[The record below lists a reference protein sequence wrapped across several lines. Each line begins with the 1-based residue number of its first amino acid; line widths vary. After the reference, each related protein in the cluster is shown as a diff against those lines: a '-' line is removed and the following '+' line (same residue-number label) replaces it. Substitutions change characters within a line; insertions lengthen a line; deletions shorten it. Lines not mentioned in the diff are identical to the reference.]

1 MRYPSYEQPGTTK
14 MVTRIL
20 IADDHTLFRAGLRA
34 LFTAQPDMEVIGEV
48 GNGSD
53 AIHSTRE
60 LMPDL
65 IVSDISM
72 PKCNGTEAVR
82 DIKRRHPEIKI
93 LVLTVHKTEE
103 HVHAALEAGADGYVL
118 KDDSQEVLMDAIRS
132 ISADK
137 AYLSPSVCGN
147 VVRGYLGNP
156 GKINLTSSWDI
167 LTHRER
173 QVIKLI
179 AESYRNK
186 DIAEHLSISIKTV
199 EKHRSN
205 LMKKLDLHR
214 TSSLTAYAIKHELV

>member
-1 MRYPSYEQPGTTK
+1 

-53 AIHSTRE
+53 TIRSARE

-93 LVLTVHKTEE
+93 LVLTVHKAEE
-103 HVHAALEAGADGYVL
+103 HVHAALDAGADGYVL

-137 AYLSPSVCGN
+137 AYLSPGVCGG

-156 GKINLTSSWDI
+156 GKINLTPSWDM

-179 AESYRNK
+179 AEGYRNK

-214 TSSLTAYAIKHELV
+214 TSSLTAYAIKHGLV